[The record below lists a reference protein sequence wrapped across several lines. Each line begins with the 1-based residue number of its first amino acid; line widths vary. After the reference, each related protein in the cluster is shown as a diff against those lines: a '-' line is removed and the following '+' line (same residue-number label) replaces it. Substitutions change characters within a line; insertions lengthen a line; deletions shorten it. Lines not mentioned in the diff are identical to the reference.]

1 MATVKMSQE
10 ELERR
15 IREYT
20 TAEPPRQY
28 AIASVIDP
36 VSGELFAEIA
46 DSKLPDE
53 AAEAA
58 QLKQMRG
65 KVVKELRENLLPK
78 ESGDW

>member
-1 MATVKMSQE
+1 MTQE
-10 ELERR
+10 ELDAK

-20 TAEPPRQY
+20 TAEPPKRF

-36 VSGELFAEIA
+36 ISGEIFAEIA

-53 AAEAA
+53 AEEAK
-58 QLKQMRG
+58 QLKAMRA